1 MQGRSIDMV
10 SAYENVSSCSNDL
23 KLIQKSMNESF
34 LTVYQQSERIADK
47 LGEVPAIPR
56 TAA

>member
-1 MQGRSIDMV
+1 
-10 SAYENVSSCSNDL
+10 
-23 KLIQKSMNESF
+23 MNESF